1 MRSRDPVTDVL
12 VARLRAAGCVYAED
26 EAGLLRAE
34 AVGESLEQL
43 VARRVAGEPLE
54 TVLGWV
60 DLDGVRLRVT
70 RGCFVP
76 RRRTLLLARAA
87 IDIEPTT
94 LVELCCGVAPVAALV
109 LRARPG
115 TRVHASD
122 LDPVPLALA
131 RTNLAGEG
139 AVHHG
144 DLFTALPSSLRHQID
159 VLAVNAPY
167 VPTGEIGLMPSEAR
181 VHEPLLALD
190 GGSDG
195 LDLHRRVAAEAPQWL
210 RPGGVLLI
218 ETSLR
223 QAPGA
228 AAICAAAGLA
238 PEVVRDEDLDATVV
252 RAVLPAGAS
261 PETATSR

>member
-1 MRSRDPVTDVL
+1 MTDPI

-26 EAGLLRAE
+26 EADLLRAE
-34 AVGESLEQL
+34 ASGDHLERL
-43 VARRVAGEPLE
+43 VVRRVAGEPLE

-60 DLDGVRLRVT
+60 ELDGMRLRVGP
-70 RGCFVP
+70 GCFVP
-76 RRRTLLLARAA
+76 RQRTLLLAREAVEA
-87 IDIEPTT
+87 HPAT

-115 TRVHASD
+115 TRVHVSD
-122 LDPVPLALA
+122 LDLVPLEHA
-131 RTNLAGEG
+131 RVNLAGEG
-139 AVHHG
+139 AVHLG
-144 DLFTALPSSLRHQID
+144 DLFAALPTSLRGEVD

-167 VPTGEIGLMPSEAR
+167 VPTEEIALMPPEAR
-181 VHEPLLALD
+181 VHEPALALD
-190 GGSDG
+190 GGPDG

-218 ETSLR
+218 ETSVR
-223 QAPGA
+223 QAPGT
-228 AAICAAAGLA
+228 AAICAAAGLD
-238 PEVVRDEDLDATVV
+238 PEVLRDDEIDATAV